1 MKAIATIVSLAHQL
15 SLSKGTFRVGHAPEG
30 FKASNGAA
38 FKKTCEG
45 EKLCSALPFET
56 FLQERGLVCCAGC
69 GLGVVEGGR

>member
-30 FKASNGAA
+30 FKASNGFLKA
-38 FKKTCEG
+38 CEG

-56 FLQERGLVCCAGC
+56 LLQERGLVCWAGC